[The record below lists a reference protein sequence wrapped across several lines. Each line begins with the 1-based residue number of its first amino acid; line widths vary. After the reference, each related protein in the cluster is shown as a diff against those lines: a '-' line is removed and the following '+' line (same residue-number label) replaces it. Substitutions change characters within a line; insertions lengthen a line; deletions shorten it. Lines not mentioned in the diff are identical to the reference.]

1 MLTSMGKGK
10 RAPALQNTNQA
21 QSNWTNQEFKPE
33 DEIPAGCHSSANPV
47 SVCAPQCKS
56 FLFRVNGSRPNEKTR
71 PSAKEE
77 CAPTPLLL
85 HPPREIRSA
94 STRKPH
100 NAKEREV
107 VNTRITAV
115 PVVLCFLHYCT
126 EFGMDNEQ
134 EGVCFRTSLRV
145 DIRFRG
151 KDAAAEESRPAEEK
165 QETVTA

>member
-1 MLTSMGKGK
+1 MK
-10 RAPALQNTNQA
+10 RHVPLQKKNAHQLH
-21 QSNWTNQEFKPE
+21 F
-33 DEIPAGCHSSANPV
+33 
-47 SVCAPQCKS
+47 S
-56 FLFRVNGSRPNEKTR
+56 FIHLG
-71 PSAKEE
+71 
-77 CAPTPLLL
+77 
-85 HPPREIRSA
+85 EIRSA

-134 EGVCFRTSLRV
+134 EGVCFCTSLRV